1 LTTLAK
7 VFVVVLAVFSIAF
20 SMLVIQYTAQTTN
33 YRTLAEENRM
43 WALKEQ
49 TERQASDNKTKI
61 VVSHLNEVISSLR
74 KQLSEQKSS
83 IDNLTTEL
91 GNIKNELLAER
102 QKSASLAS
110 QTSQLTSMNNA
121 GSAERKQ
128 LQAQLEQ
135 VRKENAAL
143 RTDNIK
149 LAKINQKLELQRKL
163 YEKEIRLLKEQNYSL
178 GQRMEELRSRLQAG
192 VAPEQTA
199 PRVGQKVVPLTES
212 SASPVIGEITSVRDS
227 LASISIGSAQG
238 IKQGM
243 ELIVYRGAQYLGK
256 LKISKVLP
264 EQAAGEIVQITGNIR
279 PGDKVTDKFQF

>member
-1 LTTLAK
+1 MTTLAK

-43 WALKEQ
+43 WAMKEQ
-49 TERQASDNKTKI
+49 AERQASDNKNKI

-74 KQLSEQKSS
+74 KQLSEQKNA

-110 QTSQLTSMNNA
+110 QASQLTSMNNA

-128 LQAQLEQ
+128 LQSQLEQ

-192 VAPEQTA
+192 ATTEQTV
-199 PRVGQKVVPLTES
+199 PRIGKKVVPLTES

-238 IKQGM
+238 VKQGM
-243 ELIVYRGAQYLGK
+243 ELIIYRGAQYLGK

-264 EQAAGEIVQITGNIR
+264 EQAAGELVQVTGNIR